1 MRGPLIGGLF
11 DGGKFQPIIRCHLG
25 LLPLNYPF
33 TKKSNRKEEI
43 MAPEETSNHET
54 QKRARSKVILY
65 LILVT
70 IFSSVFYYL
79 IISSQSLDTFVLPLM
94 WSPAVAGL
102 IALLLYDRSIRGVG
116 WQPGKIKYLAVA
128 TVIPF
133 IYWLVIY
140 SLIWVF
146 GWGEFLGLSDLIGL
160 LTTALPGIIISIFLA
175 LGEEIGWRGVLVP
188 NLSKFTTFTLTALI
202 SGAIWAL
209 WHYPLIVTRLY
220 AANTNIL
227 FQLVCFTVGVIGVA
241 TMLAWFRLRSGSV
254 WPAVLFHAVHNTLI
268 DSVFPKATSDTVIT
282 PYIGTEFGIGL
293 ALAGIILFFIFWTR
307 RTAVEGE
314 QSTPAELETAAQTA

>member
-1 MRGPLIGGLF
+1 MMVSQEI
-11 DGGKFQPIIRCHLG
+11 
-25 LLPLNYPF
+25 
-33 TKKSNRKEEI
+33 SNQEK
-43 MAPEETSNHET
+43 

-65 LILVT
+65 VILVA

-79 IISSQSLDTFVLPLM
+79 IIASQSLETWVLPLM

-102 IALLLYDRSIRGVG
+102 IALLVYDRSIRGVG
-116 WQPGKIKYLAVA
+116 WRPGKVKYLVA
-128 TVIPF
+128 GAAIPL

-140 SLIWVF
+140 AVIWIF
-146 GWGEFLGLSDLIGL
+146 GWGEFVGFSDFTSLFKLAIS
-160 LTTALPGIIISIFLA
+160 GILISIFLA

-188 NLSKFTTFTLTALI
+188 NLSKFTTFTLTAVI
-202 SGAIWAL
+202 SGAIWGL

-220 AANTNIL
+220 AANTNIIY
-227 FQLVCFTVGVIGVA
+227 QLLCFSVGIIGVA

-268 DSVFPKATSDTVIT
+268 DSVFQNATFDTDIT

-293 ALAGIILFFIFWTR
+293 ALTGIVLFLIFWTR
-307 RTAVEGE
+307 RAAVEGD
-314 QSTPAELETAAQTA
+314 QTAPGKLESAAQTA

>member
-1 MRGPLIGGLF
+1 
-11 DGGKFQPIIRCHLG
+11 
-25 LLPLNYPF
+25 
-33 TKKSNRKEEI
+33 
-43 MAPEETSNHET
+43 MAPKEPSNHET

-65 LILVT
+65 LILVAL
-70 IFSSVFYYL
+70 FSSVFYYL
-79 IISSQSLDTFVLPLM
+79 IISSQSLDAFVLPLM

-102 IALLLYDRSIRGVG
+102 IALLVYDRSIRGVG
-116 WQPGKIKYLAVA
+116 WKPGKIKYLAVA
-128 TVIPF
+128 TVIPI

-160 LTTALPGIIISIFLA
+160 LTTALPGIIIGIFLA

-188 NLSKFTTFTLTALI
+188 NLSKFTTFTITALL
-202 SGAIWAL
+202 SGIIWGL
-209 WHYPLIVTRLY
+209 WHYPLIVTGLY
-220 AANTNIL
+220 ANGTNLL
-227 FQLVCFTVGVIGVA
+227 FQLLCFTVGIIGVA

-268 DSVFPKATSDTVIT
+268 DSVFPKATSDTDLT

-293 ALAGIILFFIFWTR
+293 ALAGIVLFLIFWTR
-307 RTAVEGE
+307 RGALEDHQIVQSEMKAVV
-314 QSTPAELETAAQTA
+314 QAS